1 MKKMIVCVILAF
13 AGVVR
18 GNAQIIGQIEQEL
31 QQLAAYEVYLKDAE
45 KGYSIVE
52 NGIHTV
58 GEIKNGTFN
67 LHSAFFSS
75 LQAINPSVKSDAEV
89 AEIVLLQISIV
100 ESFQQ
105 AIQYFKQSGQLHS
118 DEMSYIGNV
127 YSTVVNDGLED
138 VNALLSLTTAGNY
151 SMNDGERL
159 EQIDALYKDMSD
171 KYTFTQAF
179 VGQGSSLDRSRAA
192 ELNDMGEVS
201 ALYGIK

>member
-1 MKKMIVCVILAF
+1 MKKIVVCVILAF
-13 AGVVR
+13 AGVIR

-31 QQLAAYEVYLKDAE
+31 QQLAAYEIYLKDAE

-58 GEIKNGTFN
+58 GQIKNGTFS

-75 LQAINPSVKSDAEV
+75 LQAINPSVKSYAEV
-89 AEIVLLQISIV
+89 AEIILLQISIV

-105 AIQYFKQSGQLHS
+105 AIQYFKQSGGLHT
-118 DEMSYIGNV
+118 DELSYIGNV

-138 VNALLSLTTAGNY
+138 INALLSLTTAGSY

-159 EQIDALYKDMSD
+159 DQIDALYKDMSD

-179 VGQGSSLDRSRAA
+179 IGQSNSLGLSRAM
-192 ELNDMGEVS
+192 EMSDINEVG